1 MFETLKK
8 AFKVKEIRVKIWW
21 TLLFLLIY
29 RIGCYIPVPGVGT
42 ALLSETDLTQT
53 SYLQIMSMMTGGS
66 LAQGTL
72 FAMGIGPYINS
83 SIIIQLLAVAI
94 PPLER
99 LSKQGEEG
107 RKKIA
112 NYTRYLTLLLAVIQ
126 SVGILVSYGS
136 VTGSDSQLVRLL
148 AGGADNVTGFTK
160 FLTYVIMILFY
171 TAGTCIT
178 MWIGERITDHGVS
191 NGISLLIFAGIIA
204 SAGQFFVQECTT
216 VFGGSFDSTARIE
229 LLRFVGYL
237 LIIIVVFGAIV
248 WVELAERKIT
258 VQYAKQIKGN
268 KMYGGQ

>member
-1 MFETLKK
+1 M
-8 AFKVKEIRVKIWW
+8 
-21 TLLFLLIY
+21 FLLIY

-42 ALLSETDLTQT
+42 ALLSETDLTKT

-126 SVGILVSYGS
+126 
-136 VTGSDSQLVRLL
+136 
-148 AGGADNVTGFTK
+148 
-160 FLTYVIMILFY
+160 
-171 TAGTCIT
+171 
-178 MWIGERITDHGVS
+178 
-191 NGISLLIFAGIIA
+191 
-204 SAGQFFVQECTT
+204 
-216 VFGGSFDSTARIE
+216 
-229 LLRFVGYL
+229 
-237 LIIIVVFGAIV
+237 
-248 WVELAERKIT
+248 
-258 VQYAKQIKGN
+258 
-268 KMYGGQ
+268 